1 MQHRLKIGQR
11 VYIKIPGGFKYGVI
25 VSIHMDKTVIQFDDT
40 DKSTHFTPREMKFVN
55 TSPDGENLNTYAAHL
70 IESVE
75 TDDGQFCLL
84 AIEPEMLPYNNGVS
98 PTGKYIVDCIH
109 PMYGFYSFTIEQND
123 RYRWES
129 ASSPFFITN
138 RIIEWIGMKIQD
150 LSSI

>member
-40 DKSTHFTPREMKFVN
+40 DKSTHFTPREMKF
-55 TSPDGENLNTYAAHL
+55 LN
-70 IESVE
+70 ISQ
-75 TDDGQFCLL
+75 DDGQFCLL